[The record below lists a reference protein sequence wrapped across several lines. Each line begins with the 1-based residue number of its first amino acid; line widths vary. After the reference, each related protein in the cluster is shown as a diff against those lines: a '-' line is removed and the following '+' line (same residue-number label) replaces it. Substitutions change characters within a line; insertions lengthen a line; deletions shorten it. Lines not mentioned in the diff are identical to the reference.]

1 MGKIIA
7 VSNQKGGVGK
17 TTTSVNLS
25 AALAEIGKR
34 VLLVDFDPQA
44 STTTSLGINR
54 SMLYSTVFDILLGEK
69 SIHETIIHLPELGL
83 DVIPATIELAHI
95 EVRLDHEDREY
106 ILSQKLHS
114 IANEYDY
121 VIRRKLLN
129 IG

>member
-1 MGKIIA
+1 MGKVIA

-25 AALAEIGKR
+25 AALGELGKK
-34 VLLVDFDPQA
+34 VLLIDFDPQA

-54 SMLYSTVFDILLGEK
+54 SMLYSTIYDVLMDHKKIDE
-69 SIHETIIHLPELGL
+69 SIIHLDGLGI

-106 ILSQKLHS
+106 ILRQKIS
-114 IANEYDY
+114 EIQEYYDY
-121 VIRRKLLN
+121 IFLD
-129 IG
+129 